1 MARFYWIVTGG
12 VRLALASIFAGCA
25 ATSVWGQI
33 PISPS
38 IEQGSS
44 AGAIFASAPAGLSA
58 WNQDPVVSVA
68 EPPIEDTWLTRLQA
82 SEEKIAQLEE
92 KLALASGKTSDA
104 AGDAK
109 AKEEKPNEDKAKD
122 DKAKDDKAK
131 DDKAKDEKKKKL
143 WYDKLT
149 LRGYAQVRISDV
161 MHMEDGSFQPQLPA
175 DASIANNQNFL
186 IRRARLIVSGDV
198 HEHLGVYLQPE
209 FAANIQGAADSNQYV
224 QIRDWYSDLYID
236 TTKVHRLRIGQSKIP
251 FGWENLQSSSNR
263 IPLDRNDAMNTASR
277 NERDIGVFYYWTPE
291 GAQDFFKYVIDEG
304 LKGSGNYGVFGFG
317 LYNGQGGS
325 FIEQNDTLHAVAR
338 LTIPGCFANGQ
349 RYELGMQGYRGNYG
363 VLTSPIAPQGI
374 GAAVLPT
381 SPPGGIIDEKL
392 GWSAIYYP
400 QPFGFQTEWT
410 VGRGPALNDAQNEIV
425 ERSVQGGYV
434 QMMYQTKGDY
444 GTLFPFVRYNYYQ
457 GGFKWE
463 RNAPWSHNDEWE
475 FGLEWQF
482 IPAAELTTQFTFTDR
497 TNTSARSQ
505 ANTLSYGQFEGSF
518 VRFQFQFNY

>member
-12 VRLALASIFAGCA
+12 MRVGLALMIAVFAAKSG
-25 ATSVWGQI
+25 WGQI
-33 PISPS
+33 PTSPS
-38 IEQGSS
+38 IGEGVSV
-44 AGAIFASAPAGLSA
+44 GAILASAPSGLST

-82 SEEKIAQLEE
+82 SEERIAQLEE
-92 KLALASGKTSDA
+92 KLALAAEKTSDA

-109 AKEEKPNEDKAKD
+109 AKEEKPKEDKAKGE
-122 DKAKDDKAK
+122 KAKDE
-131 DDKAKDEKKKKL
+131 KAKDEKKKKL

-186 IRRARLIVSGDV
+186 IRRARLIVAGDV

-277 NERDIGVFYYWTPE
+277 NERDLGVFYYWTPE

-338 LTIPGCFANGQ
+338 LTD
-349 RYELGMQGYRGNYG
+349 R
-363 VLTSPIAPQGI
+363 
-374 GAAVLPT
+374 
-381 SPPGGIIDEKL
+381 K
-392 GWSAIYYP
+392 
-400 QPFGFQTEWT
+400 
-410 VGRGPALNDAQNEIV
+410 
-425 ERSVQGGYV
+425 SVV
-434 QMMYQTKGDY
+434 
-444 GTLFPFVRYNYYQ
+444 
-457 GGFKWE
+457 
-463 RNAPWSHNDEWE
+463 
-475 FGLEWQF
+475 
-482 IPAAELTTQFTFTDR
+482 
-497 TNTSARSQ
+497 
-505 ANTLSYGQFEGSF
+505 
-518 VRFQFQFNY
+518 